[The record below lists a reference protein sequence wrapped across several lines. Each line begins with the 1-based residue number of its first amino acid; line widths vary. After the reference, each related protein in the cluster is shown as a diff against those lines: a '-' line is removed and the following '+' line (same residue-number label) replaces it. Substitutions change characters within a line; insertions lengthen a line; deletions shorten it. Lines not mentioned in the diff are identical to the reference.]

1 MGNYSVLSRK
11 KALTRV
17 AARTASIIFD
27 YSERIC
33 FILFIDTKN
42 TRNNRRRNLGIF
54 REKVFPLAI
63 CNQPHFSLHC
73 FFVLIEDLVKYHR

>member
-1 MGNYSVLSRK
+1 MGNYSVVSRK

-33 FILFIDTKN
+33 LILFIDTKN

-54 REKVFPLAI
+54 RVEFFHWQYVINRISPSTA
-63 CNQPHFSLHC
+63 SL
-73 FFVLIEDLVKYHR
+73 F